1 MNHLTDFND
10 MRMSNSSH
18 GNASVWSNNS
28 SAHSHLNEN
37 FSLLTVKYTSA
48 VFYLVT
54 FIFGIVG
61 NTLTIY
67 VIVRN
72 AAIRNKSVSN
82 YYILNLAAADELYV
96 ATLPF
101 FCYMIITNDWIFG
114 EVACKLANVFRES
127 NKWASVLTLMAL
139 SIDRFL
145 ATYHNSTRFR
155 QIKVGMSVCAVIWIV
170 SLAVSSPYLIYS
182 HSVPGSDGRH
192 SCRTISMKQ
201 LPTRALRGPWVY
213 GQFTFGMLIPF
224 VVLGT
229 FNVLLLRRLRRIARS
244 AADRNG
250 HSRSRMNSSM
260 FRLVLAIVIIFMAC
274 QLPYHIIHIL
284 FLHFFEMHTSKKI
297 VPSIVVA
304 NNFIYINSIVQIL
317 VFISSC
323 CNPIVYG
330 IFNKNYRKYRSINH
344 PGFYL

>member
-1 MNHLTDFND
+1 MAHPTDFGLWT
-10 MRMSNSSH
+10 NSSPGNADVWS
-18 GNASVWSNNS
+18 GNAS
-28 SAHSHLNEN
+28 AHNHLNDN
-37 FSLLTVKYTSA
+37 FRHLSVKYTTT
-48 VFYLVT
+48 VFYLIT
-54 FIFGIVG
+54 LLFGIVG

-72 AAIRNKSVSN
+72 SVIRNKSVSN

-101 FCYMIITNDWIFG
+101 FCYTTFTNDWIFG
-114 EVACKLANVFRES
+114 EIACKLANVFRES

-155 QIKVGMSVCAVIWIV
+155 QIRVGMALCAIIWIV
-170 SLAVSSPYLIYS
+170 SLVVSSPYLIYS
-182 HSVPGSDGRH
+182 HAAPGSDGRH
-192 SCRTISMKQ
+192 SCRTLSMKQ
-201 LPTRALRGPWVY
+201 LPTRAIRGFWVY
-213 GQFTFGMLIPF
+213 GQLTFGMLIPF
-224 VVLGT
+224 VVIGT
-229 FNVLLLRRLRRIARS
+229 FNILLLRRLRRLARA

-274 QLPYHIIHIL
+274 QLPYHISEIL
-284 FLHFFEMHTSKKI
+284 SLHFYEMHTRKNI
-297 VPSIVVA
+297 VPSKAVA
-304 NNFIYINSIVQIL
+304 NNFVYFNAIAQIL

-323 CNPIVYG
+323 SNPIVYG
-330 IFNKNYRKYRSINH
+330 IFNRNYRKYRSIH
-344 PGFYL
+344 HICFYL